1 MLARAGVPDNSARAL
16 DTDIGIAPD
25 TCDMDPDAPWC
36 QPVEVLGTSVIVD
49 CDVDV
54 NSPYCPVT
62 VLGVSHEPARN

>member
-1 MLARAGVPDNSARAL
+1 M
-16 DTDIGIAPD
+16 APD
-25 TCDMDPDAPWC
+25 PPWC

-62 VLGVSHEPARN
+62 VLGVSHEAARN